1 MPRPFGRIKKS
12 LISKI
17 FKRIFEPAAVK
28 LPQLPILSARGN
40 RPLQLSFEDQLRIL
54 VYFHLQ
60 EHRSGRHLLQDL
72 EENDF
77 VRALIAPEKGIKKS
91 SLSEAFNTR
100 GLEQLSAL
108 FELLQKDAASRIP
121 KRDKHLGNLVAIDGS
136 VIEAV
141 PSMHWADY
149 SSTQKKAKVHVAFD
163 INGGF
168 PRKLCLSN
176 AKVDERPYVNQLL
189 EKGQTGV
196 MDRNY
201 QKYSMFDQWQAED
214 KHFVCRI
221 RFDAVKTVLQS
232 NQIKPESI
240 VFYDAIVLLGVP
252 NVNQTKKQ
260 VRVVA
265 YRIKNIE
272 YWIATDRFDLSAE
285 DIANIYKLRWDIETF
300 FAWWK
305 KHLKVYPLIARSKY
319 GLMVQL
325 LSGLITYIL
334 LAIYFQE
341 LYNEKVSIKRVREV
355 RIQIQNEVC
364 GYQEKTTRTA
374 KRKFPIDSK
383 QQSLFQSYAK
393 T

>member
-1 MPRPFGRIKKS
+1 MLRPFGRIKKS

-60 EHRSGRHLLQDL
+60 EHRSARHLLQDL
-72 EENDF
+72 EENEF
-77 VRALIAPEKGIKKS
+77 VRALIAPEDGIKRS
-91 SLSEAFNTR
+91 SFCEALNTR
-100 GLEQLSAL
+100 GLEQLTAL
-108 FELLQKDAASRIP
+108 FELLQKDAANRIP
-121 KRDKHLGNLVAIDGS
+121 KRDKHLGTLVAIDGS
-136 VIEAV
+136 VIEAL

-201 QKYSMFDQWQAED
+201 QKYSMFDQWQAEG

-221 RFDAVKTVLQS
+221 RFDAVKTVLKS
-232 NQIKPESI
+232 NRIKPDSI
-240 VFYDAIVLLGVP
+240 VFYDDIVLLGTP
-252 NVNQTKKQ
+252 NVNRTKKQ

-305 KHLKVYPLIARSKY
+305 RHLKVYPVIARSKY

-325 LSGLITYIL
+325 LAGLITYIL
-334 LAIYFQE
+334 LAIYFHDR
-341 LYNEKVSIKRVREV
+341 YKEKVSIKRVREV
-355 RIQIQNEVC
+355 RIQIQNELC
-364 GYQEKTTRTA
+364 GYHQKIKPKSTKKT
-374 KRKFPIDSK
+374 PDLN
-383 QQSLFQSYAK
+383 QQSLFRSYAK